1 MTSIENDLAR
11 VESEI
16 ARANPVPPASLPP
29 ADSPYARHVLR
40 EVLAAPASAH
50 DRTQRG
56 RRPLWLSN
64 RRGTWLGVAAA
75 AAVTIAAV
83 AGSQLLH
90 GSSPGKS
97 AARNPRAVTDVLTAL
112 AGVAAGQPA
121 VRPPGPGQYQYT
133 ESVSRGLAELAYGRR
148 PFWVSYLVSRQ
159 IWIGWNG
166 SGRIA
171 QTSSDPRFVTP
182 RDRAAWVAD
191 GRPRLS
197 AGGWDQRFG
206 PHGLTLG
213 PVNEWKLPTDPA
225 QLGALLRQR
234 AIEGG
239 PPGPREDFVQVG
251 DLLRETGAPPAL
263 RAALFKVAASIPG
276 VRVLGR
282 VTDRLGRAGIV
293 VAYTDRPPAGK
304 DPGTYGLTE
313 LIFAPKT
320 SALLDEQTV
329 LVDTRTHTRTV
340 TSWTVYIASGVVDST
355 TAVAPPYGGT
365 ATRPGPA

>member
-159 IWIGWNG
+159 I
-166 SGRIA
+166 
-171 QTSSDPRFVTP
+171 
-182 RDRAAWVAD
+182 AD